1 LRLLE
6 ADTRL
11 VYCVDRLDEP
21 SPDFFET
28 EKRVGQFGG
37 SIHYRQ
43 VDVQNAVGL
52 DDSIAEIAAKHQR
65 LDGLIAAAGV
75 QYVSSALE
83 YPSEKIGEVS
93 RSSRSSMGTLTDL
106 HR

>member
-1 LRLLE
+1 MRLYT
-6 ADTRL
+6 AHTSP
-11 VYCVDRLDEP
+11 VYCVDRLAEP

-43 VDVQNAVGL
+43 VDVQDAAGL
-52 DDSIAEIAAKHQR
+52 DASIADIAAKHQR

-75 QYVSSALE
+75 QYVSSAVD

-93 RSSRSSMGTLTDL
+93 WPGCDGKRTSTDL